1 MFIKKLSKALANWT
15 WYLVFLVVL
24 IAAFIYKEQIT
35 AKTGIEGVEVE
46 MLGAFTVFL
55 FIDIPLRFREQRQAN
70 ETEAEAQVV
79 IDAYL
84 SDVQADFNNALTKKM
99 IARTRRQKLLKVAEA
114 TEHFVD
120 VYSRLLTVEEIRILT
135 NIIADIKDFTK
146 AKDPETIA
154 RLKPRY
160 LQLAKIISQKK

>member
-1 MFIKKLSKALANWT
+1 MSIKKLSKALANWI

-24 IAAFIYKEQIT
+24 VAAFVYKEQIA

-55 FIDIPLRFREQRQAN
+55 FIDIPLRFREQRRTA

-84 SDVQADFNNALTKKM
+84 DDVQVDFDHVLTKKM
-99 IARTRRQKLLKVAEA
+99 TVRTRNQKLTKISKAL
-114 TEHFVD
+114 EHFVD
-120 VYSRLLTVEEIRILT
+120 VYSRLLTIEEIRILT
-135 NIIADIKDFTK
+135 DIIANIKDSLK
-146 AKDPETIA
+146 NHDPKIIAK
-154 RLKPRY
+154 LKPHY
-160 LQLAKIISQKK
+160 PKLSKIISQKK